1 MIPVILIKHSELHSE
16 ILKER
21 EKLNN
26 TKFANQSILIYNRI
40 PKVGFNWVHPT
51 EIRGSGSSLK
61 LGAQNTY
68 SAGQLRRDATT

>member
-26 TKFANQSILIYNRI
+26 TRFANQSILIYNRI
-40 PKVGFNWVHPT
+40 PKVGFNLVHPR